1 MINGEVMRWQFT
13 CYGYGADLNA
23 DNSAWGTASVVPE
36 LGNKSELTWEVAALR
51 KETKDAE
58 LEKDENFVKA
68 IAVLEDPA
76 ATQSE
81 IDAAYQALTGQGGGG
96 SGDGGGSA
104 IPSPRPP

>member
-1 MINGEVMRWQFT
+1 M
-13 CYGYGADLNA
+13 
-23 DNSAWGTASVVPE
+23 
-36 LGNKSELTWEVAALR
+36 AAAARPYAMPVSYTHL

-96 SGDGGGSA
+96 PGDGGGSA
-104 IPSPRPP
+104 ITTQPSVTRCV